1 MSYTS
6 QLTTDENG
14 VPIYPITD
22 DILRKLVNKNL
33 WVKVYSEDYDD
44 VEYKWYIHI
53 SEVFMDGDI
62 KFDSVPAYS
71 VDTDFTN
78 EYPEDIIDSLLPVE
92 SVQWGDVQPLD
103 IFKIYLPMELYT
115 EDEIFEISESNL
127 EDVGRILDDGDD
139 EDVDGDDYY

>member
-6 QLTTDENG
+6 QLTADENG

-22 DILRKLVNKNL
+22 DILNRLVNKDL

-44 VEYKWYIHI
+44 VEYEWYIHI
-53 SEVFMDGDI
+53 TEVFTNGDI
-62 KFDSVPAYS
+62 KFDSAPAYS

-78 EYPEDIIDSLLPVE
+78 AHPEDIIDYLLPVE
-92 SVQWGDVQPLD
+92 SIQWEDVQPLD

-115 EDEIFEISESNL
+115 KDELFEISESNL
-127 EDVGRILDDGDD
+127 VDLSHIPNEWDAD
-139 EDVDGDDYY
+139 EDDYY